1 MAGVMHLR
9 RYVALMSLIS
19 AATLMTELDAGY
31 PYAVCDVRS
40 SLTDP
45 DAGRRLYEESHLPGA
60 LFVDLHDDLADTGHG
75 GGRHPLPSTTAFG
88 RLLERLGIA
97 PETPVVVYDAV
108 GGTFAARL
116 WWMLR
121 AVGHRQVAVLDG
133 GFPAWV
139 RAGGPVTATVAP
151 RPSTLYPVP
160 DAWPG
165 VVDADG
171 VVAAGAEGRLVV
183 DCRAPERF
191 RGEVE
196 PLDPRA
202 GHIPG
207 AINLFQGDNL
217 EPDGSHRPLDELRR
231 RFAFLAEAD
240 RPVFYCGSG
249 VSACHNLL
257 VMSHAGVPK
266 AQDALLYAGSW
277 SDWSSQPGRPVV
289 TGHD

>member
-1 MAGVMHLR
+1 MHP
-9 RYVALMSLIS
+9 VGLIS
-19 AATLMTELDAGY
+19 VDALYQRQASTDGLV
-31 PYAVCDVRS
+31 VCDVRY

-45 DAGRRLYEESHLPGA
+45 GAGRRAYEAGHVPGA
-60 LFVDLHDDLADTGHG
+60 VFVDLHDDLADTGGG
-75 GGRHPLPSTTAFG
+75 GGRHPLPTTAAFARVLG
-88 RLLERLGIA
+88 RLGIGTA
-97 PETPVVVYDAV
+97 TTVAAYDAA
-108 GGTFAARL
+108 GGVFAARL

-121 AVGHRQVAVLDG
+121 AVGHADVWVLDG

-139 RAGGPVTATVAP
+139 AAGGPVTTEVPVRP
-151 RPSTLYPVP
+151 RAHHPVP

-171 VVAAGAEGRLVV
+171 VVAAREQGRMVV

-207 AINLFQGDNL
+207 AVNLFQGANL
-217 EPDGSHRPLDELRR
+217 DPQGLHRPVEELAE
-231 RFAFLAEAD
+231 RFAFLAGAD

-257 VMSHAGVPK
+257 VMSHLGLCDPDGAV
-266 AQDALLYAGSW
+266 LYAGSW
-277 SDWSSQPGRPVV
+277 SDWSAQPGRPVA
-289 TGHD
+289 TGDT